1 MSDEYEWIDA
11 VAHDYGYPIKVR
23 IRRYVP
29 PRARDIAKNW
39 PIKLPNIPKIVF
51 PSMNGREEKL
61 TRIKAQIARAVS
73 EISHGD
79 HSAVESALADALN
92 SMLHFLEEEVP
103 DRLSFVPGS
112 PEVKEMQRQAEEVE
126 QKKQVR
132 EALDTLRSEP
142 TKIKRR

>member
-1 MSDEYEWIDA
+1 MM
-11 VAHDYGYPIKVR
+11 
-23 IRRYVP
+23 
-29 PRARDIAKNW
+29 RA
-39 PIKLPNIPKIVF
+39 
-51 PSMNGREEKL
+51 EKL
-61 TRIKAQIARAVS
+61 TRIKVQIAKAVG

-103 DRLSFVPGS
+103 DRLSFAPGS
-112 PEVKEMQRQAEEVE
+112 PEVKEVQREAQAEE
-126 QKKQVR
+126 KKEVR